1 MNQNWPRL
9 WGGIINAPLSSR
21 LQKPRRIGHTMVMD
35 KGMGLRE
42 TRELLETTENYF
54 DYLKLAFGTPAL
66 YNLELLVEKISLV
79 KSHGILIYP
88 GGTFLEIAI
97 MQDKLKDFLD
107 ISWDVGFSA
116 IEVSD
121 GTVRL
126 SAYQRQKAI
135 CAAAEK
141 GFVVLTEVGSKNP
154 AEKTSVKEAVAQ
166 IKSDLEQGAVK
177 VIMEARESGK
187 GIGLFNDSGE
197 IRDDYFNNLCTGLSE
212 IDNIIWEAPH
222 KNQQQQLILRLGP
235 NVSLGNIP
243 PAEVMSLEALRL
255 GLRSDTLRPLVEKYL
270 VGCYQC

>member
-1 MNQNWPRL
+1 
-9 WGGIINAPLSSR
+9 
-21 LQKPRRIGHTMVMD
+21 MVMD